1 MREDRLRVSF
11 DFMDDTV
18 VTLDVREHLNAG
30 REPFSVIIQAV
41 LPVSMV
47 GSCAN
52 AGTAA
57 RVPAS
62 AAMIP
67 VNPRRKPTRSIPAP
81 LVIKA

>member
-1 MREDRLRVSF
+1 MVISN
-11 DFMDDTV
+11 T
-18 VTLDVREHLNAG
+18 NAVA
-30 REPFSVIIQAV
+30 VIIQAV
-41 LPVSMV
+41 LPVSTV

-52 AGTAA
+52 AGTAT

-81 LVIKA
+81 LVFKA